1 MAAGRHGAGVVAGN
15 YILIGGGGG
24 SGGADEERD
33 ERGSRSTEGE
43 RQRFVRHVCV
53 TTYLI

>member
-1 MAAGRHGAGVVAGN
+1 MREGHNIQRELSRIAED
-15 YILIGGGGG
+15 
-24 SGGADEERD
+24 GADEERD